1 MYNSLLMVTMEVV
14 CVVEPYAFCDKM
26 CVGAGEWRGRRK
38 KTNGNDDGGLD
49 VVFWLARLKKH
60 NKVAES

>member
-1 MYNSLLMVTMEVV
+1 MVTMEVV
-14 CVVEPYAFCDKM
+14 CVVEPYAFCDKK

-38 KTNGNDDGGLD
+38 KTNGNDGGGLD
-49 VVFWLARLKKH
+49 VVFRLARIVKP